1 MPEIA
6 LDVVAVARQAVEA
19 LLDFPSGPACARD
32 LRHVGGRDLQAGEER
47 VEVGALAVAL
57 DHELDPAAHDGVVAV
72 ADRHSVHPAVAVPL
86 DLLVAVAGLDP
97 AAGVDEIVMENFLQ
111 ALVGT
116 GLTDEEEVRSEVA
129 DQSAQGLA
137 AVQVVA
143 EEDGPVGLQLVD
155 VGRQPALGGV
165 ALAVLL
171 AAFLGQ
177 FGPLGGGV
185 LLGLDELRHERD
197 DAVVAVG
204 DDGRREHRMEVLL
217 GLVLADMAG
226 GALLATDGV
235 GAVDLEAVEGDEQAA
250 AEALEG
256 GEGTLLLQG
265 GEAAGEQ
272 VGEAV
277 GGEAVK
283 QIADLGIA
291 GDRLH
296 AEEGVTVGTGGLC
309 LHAALEAEEGGGL
322 EEEGSK
328 GAGGGI
334 GDGIALVGAAAGVGE
349 RGGGLAEAV

>member
-1 MPEIA
+1 
-6 LDVVAVARQAVEA
+6 
-19 LLDFPSGPACARD
+19 
-32 LRHVGGRDLQAGEER
+32 
-47 VEVGALAVAL
+47 
-57 DHELDPAAHDGVVAV
+57 
-72 ADRHSVHPAVAVPL
+72 
-86 DLLVAVAGLDP
+86 
-97 AAGVDEIVMENFLQ
+97 MEHFLQ

-197 DAVVAVG
+197 DTVVAVG

-226 GALLATDGV
+226 GALLATDRV
-235 GAVDLEAVEGDEQAA
+235 GAVDLDAVEGNEQAA

-265 GEAAGEQ
+265 VEAAGEQ
-272 VGEAV
+272 VGETV
-277 GGEAVK
+277 GVEAVQ

-296 AEEGVTVGTGGLC
+296 AEEGVTVGTGRLC

-322 EEEGSK
+322 EEEGRK

-334 GDGIALVGAAAGVGE
+334 GDGIALVGAAAGIGE